1 MTRAPWEEGDPDH
14 SVSLHDAIAA
24 YTIGSAYAEF
34 AEDRKG
40 MLKPG
45 YFADL
50 VILEGDIEA
59 VEPQQIRNVRPKMTI
74 CGGRVTYEA

>member
-1 MTRAPWEEGDPDH
+1 MTRTVWQEGDPDH

-50 VILEGDIEA
+50 VILDDDIEA
-59 VEPQQIRNVRPKMTI
+59 VTPESIDRVRPKMTI
-74 CGGRVTYEA
+74 CGGRITYTA